1 MSSENIAT
9 ITKIMESLPDS
20 TQEKVIEYLR
30 EYLATLQEEKE
41 WDYLVNKN
49 QNKLID
55 FARKAKQEMLE
66 GKAQLMDYEQL

>member
-20 TQEKVIEYLR
+20 TQEQVIEYLR

-41 WDYLVNKN
+41 WDCLVNKN

-55 FARKAKQEMLE
+55 FARKAKQEMSE

>member
-20 TQEKVIEYLR
+20 TQEQVIEYLR

-41 WDYLVNKN
+41 WDCLVNKN
-49 QNKLID
+49 QKKLID
-55 FARKAKQEMLE
+55 FARKAKQEMSE

>member
-41 WDYLVNKN
+41 GDYLVNKN